1 MAVKTKNELT
11 IQNNNWITT
20 NGNREITGAL
30 VNSHLKDIIDSYANI
45 GAAGGGITYYDATV
59 GNSAVGGLDG
69 DYLTVKSALNAG
81 HYALKV
87 IGDTTE
93 TIDWGGHSKD
103 IILDADSLRTINFSV
118 VNTGSIKLYAKN
130 INFSLT
136 GTNVIFDNIYIYL
149 DNCKIT
155 GNADYNKFWG
165 EIYATNLD
173 VIPGTGGIDIFYIRG
188 VDVLNI
194 TNSGSGNRIVISGG
208 YVNKLNLYGT
218 FSSGGSIV
226 PTNSIIYHL
235 HKDVQDASY
244 ILLQRSTI
252 LKSTGQPVSI
262 YLRYDDCI
270 VKNAQILT
278 LSYFSGVDVSD
289 CVIENC
295 DITNALSVHNF
306 ASFKDNRTNAL
317 TVPAGYDNV
326 TISNCKVSTG
336 TITIDALA
344 ENTIIE
350 NCTTVTPI
358 IYDGVNT
365 RLSNNTSSDNVLQ
378 EKTTI
383 IAKTS
388 AGGGDILDLQDVNEA
403 SIYTFDDKGGVRTAD
418 FLKILTTGPGGSYIA
433 LEANGAYRKW
443 VLKSYGADGGSADIA
458 GITIRGKNISSD
470 GNIYGYNLTTQ
481 RLWGNYFTQ
490 SGGAL
495 PGMDIFGAVR
505 QSYPYKGGD
514 TFVNGGFH
522 SFDFGVTESAR
533 TDLRGQVH
541 LGNKSNGVIHYGM
554 QMIINDITADYI
566 TIKQDYLIE
575 VDASSNAVEIELLEP
590 STDNQG
596 QTFVIDAYD
605 ATNVISIVAYGNTS
619 FDVDTITNPV
629 GTTFRYNLN
638 GTPDLS
644 NVHPLDKIKIT
655 NSLNALNDGYFLV
668 TAVDNV
674 NKWIEITNASGITEV
689 TDSPSEIQVEVYREI
704 GMIAGNIW
712 TFTAYENRNTYKITN
727 KN

>member
-1 MAVKTKNELT
+1 MKRIYDLPNKNKIDINDSWELEIDINGETESSKIAVSELMDFIPT
-11 IQNNNWITT
+11 
-20 NGNREITGAL
+20 
-30 VNSHLKDIIDSYANI
+30 V
-45 GAAGGGITYYDATV
+45 ITYYDATV

-69 DYLTVKSALNAG
+69 DYPTVKSALNAG

-93 TIDWGGHSKD
+93 TIDWGSHSKD
-103 IILDADSLRTINFSV
+103 IILDADELRTINLSIA
-118 VNTGSIKLYAKN
+118 NTGTIKLYAKN

-155 GNADYNKFWG
+155 GNTDYNKFWG

-188 VDVLNI
+188 ADVLNI
-194 TNSGSGNRIVISGG
+194 TGSGSITRIVISGG

-218 FSSGGSIV
+218 FPSGGSIV
-226 PTNSIIYHL
+226 PTNSIIHHL
-235 HKDVQDASY
+235 HKDVQDTSY
-244 ILLQRSTI
+244 ILLQRATI

-278 LSYFSGVDVSD
+278 LSYFAGVDVSD

-295 DITNALSVHNF
+295 DITNALSVRNF

-358 IYDGVNT
+358 LYAGINT
-365 RLSNNTSSDNVLQ
+365 RLHNNLNSDNYLQ
-378 EKTTI
+378 RALEIIGDTVNAGAKIVTVRDNDEVIQAYTTDRGEMNAHSHSLGISGAFTDDTPLGGALNGITIKSIYGRIAFTINVTTI
-383 IAKTS
+383 IYHQMRVWSNANSSNDYGTGGAIYPLFPSSDRIAIFRAGVSYKGILS
-388 AGGGDILDLQDVNEA
+388 ADAIGIGPDIEA
-403 SIYTFDDKGGVRTAD
+403 NNMPSEIASFKGGTTLTEGRRVEITA
-418 FLKILTTGPGGSYIA
+418 
-433 LEANGAYRKW
+433 
-443 VLKSYGADGGSADIA
+443 
-458 GITIRGKNISSD
+458 
-470 GNIYGYNLTTQ
+470 
-481 RLWGNYFTQ
+481 
-490 SGGAL
+490 
-495 PGMDIFGAVR
+495 
-505 QSYPYKGGD
+505 
-514 TFVNGGFH
+514 
-522 SFDFGVTESAR
+522 
-533 TDLRGQVH
+533 
-541 LGNKSNGVIHYGM
+541 
-554 QMIINDITADYI
+554 ITADYI
-566 TIKQDYLIE
+566 TTKQDYLIE

-605 ATNVISIVAYGNTS
+605 ATNVISIVSYGNTS

-638 GTPDLS
+638 GTPNLS
-644 NVHPLDKIKIT
+644 DVHPLDKIKIT
-655 NSLNALNDGYFLV
+655 NSLNAVNDGYFLV
-668 TAVDNV
+668 TAVDDIND
-674 NKWIEITNASGITEV
+674 WIEITNASGITEV